1 MTRLLD
7 AAAKGVYPIAPTP
20 FTTDGAI
27 DWPSVDQM
35 IEFFLRA
42 KVHGLTILGIMG
54 EAQKLSE
61 SESTEL
67 VRYALRRVGGRVP
80 VIVGASNPGTS
91 NLVALAKAGMDAGAC
106 GVMIAPLTGLKT
118 ETQIA
123 GYFAELIAALGPS
136 IPVCYQDYPQSSQAD
151 ISAGGFLKL
160 VDVHPSIVMFKHE
173 DCPGLKKLTAV
184 RKACDGKAHRRISI
198 FVGNGG
204 LYVPQ
209 ELHRGADGIMTG
221 FAFPD
226 VLVEVVELFRAGKAD
241 AAEDLYDLYL
251 PFLRHEQQ
259 PGFGLP
265 VRKEML
271 RRRGAIRTAAVRAPG
286 GRLDADDLAGARP
299 HPGAA
304 RSEDRRAI
312 QSSFVNWT
320 AARSS

>member
-20 FTTDGAI
+20 FTEQGAI
-27 DWPSVDQM
+27 DWASVDRM
-35 IEFFLRA
+35 VEFYLRA

-54 EAQKLSE
+54 EAQKLSD

-67 VRYALRRVGGRVP
+67 VRRVLRSVGGRIP
-80 VIVGASNPGTS
+80 VIVGVSNPGTS
-91 NLVALAKAGMDAGAC
+91 NLVALSRTAMAAGAC

-118 ETQIA
+118 EAQITS
-123 GYFAELIAALGPS
+123 YFGQVVAALGPD

-151 ISAGGFLKL
+151 ISPAEFVKL
-160 VDVHPSIVMFKHE
+160 VDAHPSIVMFKHE

-184 RKACDGKAHRRISI
+184 RKACDGTAHRRIAI

-226 VLVEVVELFRAGKAD
+226 VLVEVFDLFQRGEID
-241 AAEDLYDLYL
+241 AAEDLFDIYL
-251 PFLRHEQQ
+251 PILRHEQQ

-265 VRKEML
+265 VRKEIL
-271 RRRGAIRTAAVRAPG
+271 RRRGAIGSATVRPPGGTLDAEDLVELDRLLARLEARRRAPG
-286 GRLDADDLAGARP
+286 TRKSA
-299 HPGAA
+299 
-304 RSEDRRAI
+304 
-312 QSSFVNWT
+312 
-320 AARSS
+320 